1 MLSTNSLF
9 ETGRQYYLKPAAG
22 ILRAFETITI
32 LRMGIHESLFRYMV
46 ETILFSQSSIEYHCN
61 NTAAAKLI

>member
-32 LRMGIHESLFRYMV
+32 LRMGIHESLFRFMV
-46 ETILFSQSSIEYHCN
+46 ETILFSLQLNIIATTLLLPN
-61 NTAAAKLI
+61 

>member
-22 ILRAFETITI
+22 IFRAFETITI
-32 LRMGIHESLFRYMV
+32 LRMGIHESLFRFMV
-46 ETILFSQSSIEYHCN
+46 ETILFSLQLNIIATTLLLPN
-61 NTAAAKLI
+61 

>member
-9 ETGRQYYLKPAAG
+9 ETGRHYYLKPAAG

-32 LRMGIHESLFRYMV
+32 LRMGIHESLFRFMV
-46 ETILFSQSSIEYHCN
+46 ETILFSLQLNIIATTLLLPN
-61 NTAAAKLI
+61 